1 MRMELTKNAVKVWS
15 RDFRAMMLG
24 VGIGGA
30 GQAMYDAGLTGSPKE
45 IVQNEYASLLLETG
59 IVGVILVIIVIFMI
73 LKNIRK
79 NPVSIII
86 LSLMVSYGVSLMFF
100 SGMVNALQIYLLPPV
115 IYIVL
120 RKKLV
125 S

>member
-1 MRMELTKNAVKVWS
+1 
-15 RDFRAMMLG
+15 MLG

-59 IVGVILVIIVIFMI
+59 IVGVIIVIIVVLMI